1 MGRAGMVFSIIAV
14 AAGAVLYWAVTS
26 QGHGFRV
33 STVGV
38 ILMIVGGVGFV
49 ASAIVFGVSRSA
61 TGSRRPQTYN
71 RQAVDPQGRSTEMHE
86 EVH

>member
-1 MGRAGMVFSIIAV
+1 MVFSAIAI

-38 ILMIVGGVGFV
+38 ILMIVGGVGLL
-49 ASAIVFGVSRSA
+49 ASAIVFGVSRSTA
-61 TGSRRPQTYN
+61 GSRNHSYD
-71 RQAVDPQGRSTEMHE
+71 RQVVDPQGRASEVHE

>member
-1 MGRAGMVFSIIAV
+1 MGRTGMVFSAIAV
-14 AAGAVLYWAVTS
+14 AVGAILYWAVTT
-26 QGHGFRV
+26 QGTGFRV

-49 ASAIVFGVSRSA
+49 ASAIVFA
-61 TGSRRPQTYN
+61 TSRRPALGGHHSCD
-71 RQAVDPQGRSTEMHE
+71 RQVVDPQGRTAEVHE

>member
-1 MGRAGMVFSIIAV
+1 MVFSAIA
-14 AAGAVLYWAVTS
+14 AAVGAVLYWAVTS

-38 ILMIVGGVGFV
+38 ILMIVGGIGFV

-61 TGSRRPQTYN
+61 VDSRRHQTYD
-71 RQAVDPQGRSTEMHE
+71 RQVVDPQGRSTEVHE

>member
-1 MGRAGMVFSIIAV
+1 MGRTGMAFSASAIAV
-14 AAGAVLYWAVTS
+14 GAVLYWAVTT
-26 QGHGFRV
+26 QGTGFRV

-49 ASAIVFGVSRSA
+49 ASAIVFA
-61 TGSRRPQTYN
+61 TSRRPAGSRHHSYD
-71 RQAVDPQGRSTEMHE
+71 RQVVDPQGRSTEVHE